1 MAWGQTGP
9 EASGLECLHRT
20 VEVPAVST
28 KAQGQDRHLGRGHRA
43 FLTFLPTK
51 PHKAAQGPG
60 RGALGMNVSQT
71 LLCPSAELQMDF
83 PPSAA
88 HRQKDSAREPFVNLI
103 FMTNLNVY
111 SEIMSIL
118 ALVIRWLFFY
128 EIMVIVGDAC
138 FGCLNGLI

>member
-20 VEVPAVST
+20 AEVPAVST
-28 KAQGQDRHLGRGHRA
+28 KAQGQDRHLGHGHGA

-71 LLCPSAELQMDF
+71 LLCPSAELQTEF
-83 PPSAA
+83 PSISCTPTK
-88 HRQKDSAREPFVNLI
+88 RQCKGAFCKVN
-103 FMTNLNVY
+103 FH
-111 SEIMSIL
+111 
-118 ALVIRWLFFY
+118 
-128 EIMVIVGDAC
+128 D
-138 FGCLNGLI
+138 